1 MKKVY
6 ITDYMTDIEIE
17 KEILNENLTTQ
28 LCDDIEVLLVFKK
41 TINEDYLKDFKKV
54 KYIIRY
60 GVGYDNVDL
69 DYINSKNITLCNTPD
84 YGTDE
89 VSDTAFSFLLAITRG
104 IFRYNSFAKVINPS
118 KSWQENTFKDLR
130 RLNQLNLGVIGAGR
144 IGSSLILKANQ
155 FHFRTAFYDPFVKTG
170 HDKIINSK
178 RYDSLDD
185 LIINSDVISINAPLN
200 ESTNS
205 LIDSSFIDKMKDGA
219 SLINTGRGKI
229 IKDLDI
235 IYDALKS
242 NKLNSVAL
250 DVLPDEPP
258 LDSKLLSA
266 WRKNEPWS
274 NGRII
279 INPHTAYYS
288 LESFQEMKQ
297 KAAENALRIVNG
309 APPLNVINTKD

>member
-6 ITDYMTDIEIE
+6 ITDYMKDTAIE
-17 KEILNENLTTQ
+17 KKILNVSLINQ
-28 LCDDIEVLLVFKK
+28 LSDDIEVLLVFKK
-41 TINEDYLKDFKKV
+41 TINEAYLKKFNNV
-54 KYIIRY
+54 KYIIQY

-69 DYINSKNITLCNTPD
+69 DYIKSKNITLCNTPD

-89 VSDTAFSFLLAITRG
+89 VSNTAFSFLLAISRG
-104 IFRYNSFAKVINPS
+104 VMRYDSLAKSVDPS
-118 KSWQENTFKDLR
+118 KSWQENTLKDIR

-155 FHFRTAFYDPFVKTG
+155 LKIKTAFYDPYVKTG

-200 ESTNS
+200 DSTNA
-205 LIDSSFIDKMKDGA
+205 LIDSDFIEKMKDGA
-219 SLINTGRGKI
+219 SIINTGRGKI

-235 IYDALKS
+235 IYNALKS

-258 LDSKLLSA
+258 LESKLLSA
-266 WRKNEPWS
+266 WRNNESWAS
-274 NGRII
+274 GRII

-288 LESFQEMKQ
+288 KESFQEMKR
-297 KAAENALRIVNG
+297 KAAENALRIIKG
-309 APPLNVINTKD
+309 LPPLNVINT